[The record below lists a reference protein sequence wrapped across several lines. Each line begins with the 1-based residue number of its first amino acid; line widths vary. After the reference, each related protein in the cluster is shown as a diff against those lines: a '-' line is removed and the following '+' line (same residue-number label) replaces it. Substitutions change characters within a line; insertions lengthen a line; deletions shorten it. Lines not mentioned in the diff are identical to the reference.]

1 MIEPKITEF
10 ENEMIEKV
18 QIYDEKEI
26 VNIPRPFSKEPIQ
39 SLQEPTQEEEIYQEE
54 PEPKKDPKKAKLGAK
69 ITVFSIDTA
78 IQTILTIVAKSDIP
92 GATDEEKKELTEIWE
107 EYYLETGKEPPLWL
121 MLLTMNVSVYSD
133 KIFSAVKKRKENLQ
147 GTENE
152 IEETNQAPIFEFTPR
167 ANRLKRDPINEQPE
181 PEKNGVGDIPMEN
194 IPKRTPE
201 PTPETTPEPT
211 PEPTPESTPEGN
223 KETLIIR
230 EGPQEIIQE
239 TVLVCQNI
247 GCNTELKGKQ
257 KSFCSIK
264 CRNEYINEKRKK

>member
-1 MIEPKITEF
+1 MIEPKIDDF
-10 ENEMIEKV
+10 NAEMTEKV
-18 QIYDEKEI
+18 QVYDEKEI
-26 VNIPRPFSKEPIQ
+26 VNIPRPFSKEPVQ
-39 SLQEPTQEEEIYQEE
+39 SLQEQIEQPEEIYEEE
-54 PEPKKDPKKAKLGAK
+54 PEPKRDPKKAKLGAK

-121 MLLTMNVSVYSD
+121 MLVTMNVSVYGD
-133 KIFSAVKKRKENLQ
+133 KVYNAVKKRKENLQ

-181 PEKNGVGDIPMEN
+181 PEKYAVGDIPMEN
-194 IPKRTPE
+194 IAKRTPE
-201 PTPETTPEPT
+201 PTPETTPEPK
-211 PEPTPESTPEGN
+211 PEPTPEEN
-223 KETLIIR
+223 KEPLIIR